1 MGSGSKN
8 WLKSRNWAKNY
19 KPPLEYLILALDS
32 SVHLIPF
39 YINTLSYWEPYVII
53 NHLNAK
59 ETSTFFHKGWRA
71 HGLRFKGHMSSTAG
85 RIVVSLEPL
94 DPCLYKS
101 VTAASESHT
110 SSMSELPSRFLCQ
123 GVKSCDLGVP
133 PCQ

>member
-1 MGSGSKN
+1 MLLLTISMQQ
-8 WLKSRNWAKNY
+8 
-19 KPPLEYLILALDS
+19 KPA
-32 SVHLIPF
+32 H
-39 YINTLSYWEPYVII
+39 
-53 NHLNAK
+53 
-59 ETSTFFHKGWRA
+59 FFHKGWRA

-110 SSMSELPSRFLCQ
+110 SSTSELPSRFLCQ
-123 GVKSCDLGVP
+123 GVKSCDPRVP